1 MTPEQS
7 ERAVTRAWILSAAG
21 IVLFLLSSVV
31 AAIFGELSAF
41 GSPKSRWVEILVS
54 IFTLRHQS
62 LYLFLPWMFP
72 GVLDLPGLIVAS
84 LLTYFVYKRSRTAA
98 VLLLSLYVLIK
109 AFTYIWLYVFPNLFI
124 AIWAVVSLLWGYV
137 FLQGVRGTFVYH
149 KGKKLAS
156 TGIGH
161 G

>member
-1 MTPEQS
+1 M
-7 ERAVTRAWILSAAG
+7 SAAG
-21 IVLFLLSSVV
+21 IVLSLLSSVV
-31 AAIFGELSAF
+31 AAIVGELSAF
-41 GSPKSRWVEILVS
+41 SSPKSRWVEILVS
-54 IFTLRHQS
+54 ILTLRHQS

-72 GVLDLPGLIVAS
+72 GVLELPGLIVAS
-84 LLTYFVYKRSRTAA
+84 LLTYFVYKRSRAAA

-109 AFTYIWLYVFPNLFI
+109 AFTYIWLYVFSDLFI
-124 AIWAVVSLLWGYV
+124 AIWVAVSLLWGYV

-149 KGKKLAS
+149 KGEKMAS